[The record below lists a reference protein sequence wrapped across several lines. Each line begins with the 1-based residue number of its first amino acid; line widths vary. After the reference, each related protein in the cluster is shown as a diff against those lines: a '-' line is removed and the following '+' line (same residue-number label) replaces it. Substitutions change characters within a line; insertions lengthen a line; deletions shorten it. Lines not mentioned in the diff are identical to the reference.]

1 MGAPAGKLF
10 SLNLG
15 AAAPAGF
22 SSPSV
27 NPGFPSVVPIDAF
40 QVSKVA
46 EGRPAGANADGEN
59 VYKGLSQLAQPIQR
73 KATSRCQ
80 RINAG

>member
-1 MGAPAGKLF
+1 MGAPSGQLF

-15 AAAPAGF
+15 SAATAGLT
-22 SSPSV
+22 SPSI
-27 NPGFPSVVPIDAF
+27 NPGLTSVVPIDAL
-40 QVSKVA
+40 QVPKVA

-59 VYKGLSQLAQPIQR
+59 VDKGLSQLAQPIQR
-73 KATSRCQ
+73 QATSRCQ